1 MSGIKEKIVEALAA
15 RGFKRRPAVTWKK
28 EKIDTWELVLNREL
42 IVVEI
47 GKRTVTRFTRCFPLK
62 EGWSQ
67 KTLSLQQFL
76 DTVK

>member
-1 MSGIKEKIVEALAA
+1 MNGIREKIAEALAA
-15 RGFKRRPAVTWKK
+15 KGFKKRPAVTWKK
-28 EKIDTWELVLNREL
+28 EKIDTWELLNNRE
-42 IVVEI
+42 ITVVEI
-47 GKRTVTRFTRCFPLK
+47 GKRTVTKFIRCFPLK

>member
-1 MSGIKEKIVEALAA
+1 MSGIREKIAEALAA
-15 RGFKRRPAVTWKK
+15 KGFKKRASVTWKK
-28 EKIDTWELVLNREL
+28 EEIETWELLRHNEL
-42 IVVEI
+42 TVVEI
-47 GKRTVTRFTRCFPLK
+47 GKRTVTKFIRCFPLK

>member
-1 MSGIKEKIVEALAA
+1 MSGIREKIAEALIAK
-15 RGFKRRPAVTWKK
+15 GFKKRASVTWKK
-28 EKIDTWELVLNREL
+28 EKIETWELSSNRE
-42 IVVEI
+42 ITVVEI
-47 GKRTVTRFTRCFPLK
+47 GKRTVTKFIRCFPLR